1 MAEDKNKT
9 AGAEAANAEEVKAA
23 EAEAK
28 AKADKEAADK
38 KAADDKAAAD
48 KADADAKKAE
58 KAKKFIVASEFRDV
72 SNFDKVHKV
81 GDDVSLFDKAR
92 LDSLVNR
99 GLVKKS

>member
-28 AKADKEAADK
+28 AKADKE
-38 KAADDKAAAD
+38 AAD

-81 GDDVSLFDKAR
+81 GDDVSSFDKAR